1 MNPSVREYQIKNV
14 ITFAKTDGDFGALSN
29 MAPGFNL
36 FINEVNIQS
45 SEIVYQA
52 CRFPLF
58 PDIQEKIIRTQ
69 NPMDAKKISRQYI
82 QYTRQDWD
90 TVKFKIMKWC
100 LEVKLIQNFD
110 KFSSILLST
119 NDKTIV
125 EYSKKDAV
133 WGAILKDDKT
143 TLVGKNAL
151 GRLLM
156 ELRERVKLC
165 EINKSTTIF
174 PPSIPAFLLFG
185 NQIEEVRNDEYFILD
200 LDEIYAQ

>member
-1 MNPSVREYQIKNV
+1 VNTKEREYQIKNV
-14 ITFAKTDGDFGALSN
+14 ITFAKTDGHFGALSN

-45 SEIVYQA
+45 SEILYQV

-58 PDIQEKIIRTQ
+58 PNIQEEIIRTQ

-82 QYTRQDWD
+82 QYSRQDWD

-100 LEVKLIQNFD
+100 LEVKLTQNFD
-110 KFSSILLST
+110 KFSNTLLLT
-119 NDKTIV
+119 DDQTIV
-125 EYSKKDAV
+125 EYSKKDAI

-156 ELRERVKLC
+156 ELREKVKSGN
-165 EINKSTTIF
+165 INKSTVIF
-174 PPSIPAFLLFG
+174 PPNIPAFLLFG
-185 NQIEEVRNDEYFILD
+185 NPIEEVRNDEYFILD
-200 LDEIYAQ
+200 LDDIYA

>member
-1 MNPSVREYQIKNV
+1 MKPSVREYQIKNV
-14 ITFAKTDGDFGALSN
+14 ITFAKTDGHFGALSN

-45 SEIVYQA
+45 SEILYQA

-58 PDIQEKIIRTQ
+58 PNIQEEIIRTQ
-69 NPMDAKKISRQYI
+69 NPMNAKKISRQYI
-82 QYTRQDWD
+82 QYSRQDWD

-110 KFSSILLST
+110 KFSNILLST
-119 NDKTIV
+119 DDKTIV

-133 WGAILKDDKT
+133 WGAILKDDKS
-143 TLVGKNAL
+143 TLIGKNAL

-156 ELRERVKLC
+156 ELREKVKSGD
-165 EINKSTTIF
+165 INKSTVIL
-174 PPSIPAFLLFG
+174 PPNIPAFLLFG
-185 NQIEEVRNDEYFILD
+185 NMIEDVRSDEYFILD
-200 LDEIYAQ
+200 LDEIYA

>member
-1 MNPSVREYQIKNV
+1 MKQNVREYQIKNV
-14 ITFAKTDGDFGALSN
+14 IAFAKTDGHFGALSN

-45 SEIVYQA
+45 SEILYQV

-58 PDIQEKIIRTQ
+58 PNIQEEIIRTQ

-82 QYTRQDWD
+82 QYSRQDWD
-90 TVKFKIMKWC
+90 NVKFKIMKWC

-110 KFSSILLST
+110 KFSDSLLST
-119 NDKTIV
+119 DDKTIV
-125 EYSKKDAV
+125 EYSTKDAV

-156 ELRERVKLC
+156 ELREKVKSGN
-165 EINKSTTIF
+165 INKSTVIL
-174 PPSIPAFLLFG
+174 PPNISAFLLFG
-185 NQIEEVRNDEYFILD
+185 NLIEEVRNDEYFTID
-200 LDEIYAQ
+200 LDEIYA

>member
-14 ITFAKTDGDFGALSN
+14 ITFAKTDGHFGGLSN

-45 SEIVYQA
+45 SEILYQA

-58 PDIQEKIIRTQ
+58 PNIQEEIIRSQ

-82 QYTRQDWD
+82 QYSRQDWD

-100 LEVKLIQNFD
+100 LEIKLIQNFD
-110 KFSSILLST
+110 NFSNTLLST
-119 NDKTIV
+119 DDKTIV

-156 ELRERVKLC
+156 ELREKVKSGN
-165 EINKSTTIF
+165 INKSTVIL

-185 NQIEEVRNDEYFILD
+185 NPIEDVRSDEYFILD
-200 LDEIYAQ
+200 LDEIYA

>member
-1 MNPSVREYQIKNV
+1 VNPNTREYQIKNV
-14 ITFAKTDGDFGALSN
+14 ITFAKTDGHFGALSN

-45 SEIVYQA
+45 SEILYQT

-58 PDIQEKIIRTQ
+58 PNIQEEIIRTQ
-69 NPMDAKKISRQYI
+69 NPMDAKKISRHYI
-82 QYTRQDWD
+82 QYSRQDWD

-110 KFSSILLST
+110 KFSNSLLST
-119 NDKTIV
+119 DDKTIV
-125 EYSKKDAV
+125 EYSKNDAV
-133 WGAILKDDKT
+133 WGASLKDDKT

-156 ELRERVKLC
+156 ELREKVKTH
-165 EINKSTTIF
+165 EINKSTIILT
-174 PPSIPAFLLFG
+174 PNIPAFLLFG
-185 NQIEEVRNDEYFILD
+185 NPIEEVRNDEYFILD
-200 LDEIYAQ
+200 LDEIYA

>member
-14 ITFAKTDGDFGALSN
+14 ITFAKTDGHFGALSN

-45 SEIVYQA
+45 SEILYQA

-58 PDIQEKIIRTQ
+58 PNIQEEIIRTQ
-69 NPMDAKKISRQYI
+69 NPMDAKKISRKYI
-82 QYTRQDWD
+82 QYSRQDWD

-100 LEVKLIQNFD
+100 LEIKLIQNFD
-110 KFSSILLST
+110 KFSNTLLST
-119 NDKTIV
+119 DDKTIV

-156 ELRERVKLC
+156 ELREKVKLG
-165 EINKSTTIF
+165 EINKSKVIL

-185 NQIEEVRNDEYFILD
+185 NSIEEIRSDEYFILD
-200 LDEIYAQ
+200 LDEIYA

>member
-1 MNPSVREYQIKNV
+1 MNPSVREYKTKNV
-14 ITFAKTDGDFGALSN
+14 ITFAKTDGHFGALSN

-45 SEIVYQA
+45 SEILYQA

-58 PDIQEKIIRTQ
+58 PNIQEEIIRSQ
-69 NPMDAKKISRQYI
+69 NPMDAKKIGRQYI
-82 QYTRQDWD
+82 QYSRQDWD
-90 TVKFKIMKWC
+90 SVKFKIMKWC
-100 LEVKLIQNFD
+100 IEVKLIQNFD
-110 KFSSILLST
+110 NFSNTLLST
-119 NDKTIV
+119 DDKTIV

-156 ELRERVKLC
+156 ELREKVKSGN
-165 EINKSTTIF
+165 INKSTVIL

-185 NQIEEVRNDEYFILD
+185 NPIEEVRSDEYFILD
-200 LDEIYAQ
+200 LDEIYA